1 MSKLDLSQERKIGLT
16 LEKLINE
23 ILTLTDE
30 SSKLLHYLD
39 GYRKT
44 FYKLNINS

>member
-1 MSKLDLSQERKIGLT
+1 MNKLDLSQERKT

-30 SSKLLHYLD
+30 SSKLLHYLN
-39 GYRKT
+39 GYRK
-44 FYKLNINS
+44 NIL